1 MANSS
6 GIAVARKFANAA
18 YETKEEALVSLHRMS
33 GADASWLHMDRKTN
47 RLIVTSVMWFDE
59 QLDWD
64 SVRKLLKDRL
74 LGVYPRFTQRVVDRT
89 TSVWWE
95 DVEDFDLDAHLHY
108 ATLPEP
114 GGRRELEHF
123 VSAVAGRRL
132 PHSSPLWE
140 MHLVDGY
147 RGSGCAVIS
156 RIHHCIAD
164 GVALSRVLMS
174 LTDDPTDAA
183 LAEVSAAETR
193 PGGRWLPV
201 LGRLF
206 REVAYDGTHPG
217 HIVGEIAHLAGEA
230 LSLTRLL
237 AMGSDAHTAL
247 RGKLGEDKSVRWTE
261 PISLADVRTA
271 AHASSATVN
280 DLVLNAV
287 CGALR
292 CYLER
297 TDGQVSDVRV
307 ILPVNLRPPAE
318 PLPAELGNRFGLVF
332 LELPLSIEDPQE
344 RLEQVKART
353 SRLKRSAEAV
363 LSFQILGLTGHT
375 PYTVQQAVVDLF
387 ATKAS
392 AVVTNVAGSR
402 HSVFLAGCKV
412 RGTIGWPPESGNL
425 GLGVSIISY
434 DGELTIGVLTDDALI
449 ADPDRLLAEIKAGVL
464 ELVVAAPRSP

>member
-1 MANSS
+1 M
-6 GIAVARKFANAA
+6 
-18 YETKEEALVSLHRMS
+18 SLHRMS

-64 SVRKLLKDRL
+64 SVRKLLRDRL
-74 LGVYPRFTQRVVDRT
+74 LDVYPRFTQRVVDRT

-95 DVEDFDLDAHLHY
+95 DVEDFDLDAHVQH
-108 ATLPEP
+108 ATLSAP

-123 VSAVAGRRL
+123 VSAVAGRPLEDGR
-132 PHSSPLWE
+132 PLWE
-140 MHLVDGY
+140 MHFVDGY
-147 RGSGCAVIS
+147 RGSGSALVT

-174 LTDDPTDAA
+174 LTDDPTEAA
-183 LAEVSAAETR
+183 LADVSAAETQD
-193 PGGRWLPV
+193 GGRWLPV

-206 REVAYDGTHPG
+206 REVAYNSTHPG
-217 HIVGEIAHLAGEA
+217 HVVEELTQVGAEA

-237 AMGSDAHTAL
+237 AMRSDAHTAL
-247 RGKLGEDKSVRWTE
+247 RGKLGEDKSVRWTD
-261 PISLADVRTA
+261 PVPLADVRTA

-280 DLVLNAV
+280 DVVLTAV

-292 CYLER
+292 SYLAR
-297 TDGQVSDVRV
+297 MDGDVSDVRA
-307 ILPVNLRPPAE
+307 ILPVNLRPPTE

-332 LELPLSIEDPQE
+332 LELPLSIEDPQA
-344 RLEQVKART
+344 RLAQMKART
-353 SRLKRSAEAV
+353 SRLKRSAEAIV
-363 LSFQILGLTGHT
+363 SFQILGLTGHT
-375 PYTVQQAVVDLF
+375 PYAVQQAFVELF

-392 AVVTNVAGSR
+392 AVITNVAGSP
-402 HSVFLAGCKV
+402 HAVFLSGCKV

-434 DGELTIGVLTDDALI
+434 DGELTVGILTDDTLI
-449 ADPDRLLAEIKAGVL
+449 ADPDWLLAEIRSGL
-464 ELVVAAPRSP
+464 RELVGTIPRPLHV